1 MITRP
6 THWKIMRRANIKPS
20 DTNHITMNT
29 KSFEEVLQR
38 FREIEFHETFDL
50 IVAIANGG
58 IIPAAILNQRLNTE
72 IQLLKI
78 NLRDPQQ
85 RPKYDSPKLVSPI
98 GFEFKDKT
106 ILLVEDRVKT
116 GATVQFA
123 IGLLDGAKQI
133 KTFAVNGNAD
143 YALYDEA
150 CFRFP
155 WIIPSV

>member
-1 MITRP
+1 
-6 THWKIMRRANIKPS
+6 
-20 DTNHITMNT
+20 MNS
-29 KSFEEVLQR
+29 KSFEEVMQR
-38 FREIEFHETFDL
+38 FREIEFHETFDM

-58 IIPAAILNQRLNTE
+58 IIPAAILNQRLNIE

-78 NLRDPQQ
+78 NLRDPRQQ
-85 RPKYDSPKLVSPI
+85 PKYDSPKLVSPI
-98 GFEFKDKT
+98 DFDYKDKS

-123 IGLLDGAKQI
+123 IDLLHDARQI

-143 YALYDEA
+143 YALYNES

-155 WIIPSV
+155 WIV